1 MSNLKYKIY
10 FHTYSFLSNG
20 GESVLDTFNQIK
32 LLKQQYNDN

>member
-20 GESVLDTFNQIK
+20 GKFVLDTFNPIK
-32 LLKQQYNDN
+32 NIKTTIQ